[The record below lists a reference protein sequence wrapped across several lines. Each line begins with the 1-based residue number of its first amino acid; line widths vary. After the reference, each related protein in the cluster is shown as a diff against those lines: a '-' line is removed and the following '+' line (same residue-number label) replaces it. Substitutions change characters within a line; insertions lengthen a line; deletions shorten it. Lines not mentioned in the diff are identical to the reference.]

1 MGVSVSISS
10 FVFSL
15 NSDDG
20 GRVLGGVE
28 KHATDLTPLHFVLDW
43 CFIVCPPLI
52 VLYTVNRYAPLNP
65 LAFLRSVYGFLYVG
79 FDDFGF
85 SG

>member
-1 MGVSVSISS
+1 MSKVGAFWEGSRNMRPI
-10 FVFSL
+10 
-15 NSDDG
+15 
-20 GRVLGGVE
+20 
-28 KHATDLTPLHFVLDW
+28 LTPIHFVLDW

-65 LAFLRSVYGFLYVG
+65 LDFLRSVYGFLYVG

-85 SG
+85 CG